1 MRHINESL
9 CNSYCTNN
17 TQQQC
22 DCKQTFHLRC
32 IYILYF
38 YGRTQRARAHVK
50 CETVSDA
57 THWVPEIWAF
67 CIPFEK
73 FRMAFTKWIMTSNNN
88 TIQFIFDF
96 FFSMHVLLQ
105 TFLPVDAYIFFLLKK
120 VALLWFLQF
129 TFIDTLPVDK
139 FKRNS
144 AHGTLSLKL
153 CVECA
158 KDTHLW
164 FLQ

>member
-1 MRHINESL
+1 MNHCVIH
-9 CNSYCTNN
+9 TVPTTHNN
-17 TQQQC
+17 NATANKLFTC
-22 DCKQTFHLRC
+22 DV
-32 IYILYF
+32 YILYF

-96 FFSMHVLLQ
+96 FFQ
-105 TFLPVDAYIFFLLKK
+105 CTFCFKRFFLLMHIFFSCSRRKK
-120 VALLWFLQF
+120 CLLWFLQF